1 MKIFYRCTLIV
12 LFLVVTIISGGVFAG
27 EPVFLDT
34 EDMQRYRGNTGKW
47 AYFRSYNQASSF
59 ISECGTDTG
68 TVCRINEISSRQIA
82 GNYIFVPYS
91 DEYINGLKAT
101 GSDFI
106 SIVSDIDQFIWPI
119 SNTELITSGLGRRW
133 GKLHPGVDI
142 PSARGTI
149 IRASMEGKVIFCGF
163 AGGYGRMVTLEHRNG
178 YVTKYAHNSVLLVK
192 KGDYVQ
198 KGQILALVGST
209 GHSTGNHLHFE
220 IRCEDIPL
228 NPLDFLP
235 EKSNLEIRH
244 PGRLY

>member
-1 MKIFYRCTLIV
+1 MKNLHRCAVIV
-12 LFLVVTIISGGVFAG
+12 IFLVVVILSGGIFAG
-27 EPVFLDT
+27 EAVFLDT
-34 EDMQRYRGNTGKW
+34 KDIQRYRGSIGKW
-47 AYFRSYNQASSF
+47 TYFRSYNQASSF
-59 ISECGTDTG
+59 FKQCGTDTPS
-68 TVCRINEISSRQIA
+68 VCGINEISRRQIA
-82 GNYIFVPYS
+82 GTYIFVPYS
-91 DEYINGLKAT
+91 DEYIEGLKAA
-101 GSDFI
+101 GSDFVAT
-106 SIVSDIDQFIWPI
+106 VSETDQFIWPI
-119 SNTELITSGLGRRW
+119 RNTELITSGLGRRW

-149 IRASMEGKVIFCGF
+149 IRAAMEGKVIFRGF

-198 KGQILALVGST
+198 KGQVLALVGST

-235 EKSNLEIRH
+235 ERSNLEIRH

>member
-1 MKIFYRCTLIV
+1 MMKKLNCIFVILFILTAVPAGLIGGETV
-12 LFLVVTIISGGVFAG
+12 L
-27 EPVFLDT
+27 LDT
-34 EDMQRYRGNTGKW
+34 EHIQRYRGNTGKW
-47 AYFRSYNQASSF
+47 MYFGSYGQASAF
-59 ISECGTDTG
+59 IHKCGTDVN
-68 TVCRINEISSRQIA
+68 TVCRINNVSSRNIP
-82 GNYIFVPYS
+82 GSYIFIPFSNSYVA
-91 DEYINGLKAT
+91 ELKKKQI
-101 GSDFI
+101 DFVSMI
-106 SIVSDIDQFIWPI
+106 SESDQFIWPI

-142 PSARGTI
+142 PSSRGTI

-163 AGGYGRMVTLEHRNG
+163 AGGYGRMITLEHRNG
-178 YVTKYAHNSVLLVK
+178 YISKYAHNSVLLVK

-198 KGQILALVGST
+198 KGQVLALVGST

-220 IRCEDIPL
+220 IRCENIPL